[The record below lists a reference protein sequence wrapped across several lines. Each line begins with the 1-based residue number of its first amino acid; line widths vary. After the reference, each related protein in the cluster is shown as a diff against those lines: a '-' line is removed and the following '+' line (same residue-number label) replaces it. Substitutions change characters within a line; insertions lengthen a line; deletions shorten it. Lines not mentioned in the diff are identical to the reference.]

1 MGRAI
6 DLFVTYRFIKLL
18 VTPFEKTDAYR
29 LGIIDADGK
38 RILVPGTTNKPTPLR
53 TVEEKSAYTVL
64 HKLVFNIKK
73 IFAKVP
79 GLRTKLGTYAAALF
93 LLKDTFKE
101 SVDDPDIFE
110 KEFMKYLK
118 EQGYEIDDTI
128 SEEVIGFGEVLPKG
142 EYKLANDILNKEEEE
157 LSAKKGDK
165 VVAFDDEAPVDTI
178 LGVDIFPV
186 VHVKTQEKIY
196 SGNER
201 EKIISYTLTSIQ
213 TILAQNRFAKIAY
226 EYFKSLKEPYVSPI
240 ASNII
245 KPIILMSLIKLKV
258 KNKLEFTNMNLK
270 KSLNS
275 IKNKI
280 GEILGHYPN
289 LLVNISELT
298 PKAIPSSDIIKKYQ
312 RNL

>member
-118 EQGYEIDDTI
+118 EEGYEIDDTI

-157 LSAKKGDK
+157 LSAKKRDK

-196 SGNER
+196 VG
-201 EKIISYTLTSIQ
+201 
-213 TILAQNRFAKIAY
+213 
-226 EYFKSLKEPYVSPI
+226 
-240 ASNII
+240 
-245 KPIILMSLIKLKV
+245 
-258 KNKLEFTNMNLK
+258 LED
-270 KSLNS
+270 
-275 IKNKI
+275 
-280 GEILGHYPN
+280 
-289 LLVNISELT
+289 LV
-298 PKAIPSSDIIKKYQ
+298 Q
-312 RNL
+312 

>member
-6 DLFVTYRFIKLL
+6 YLFVTYRFIKLL

-118 EQGYEIDDTI
+118 EEGYEIDDTI

-196 SGNER
+196 VG
-201 EKIISYTLTSIQ
+201 
-213 TILAQNRFAKIAY
+213 
-226 EYFKSLKEPYVSPI
+226 
-240 ASNII
+240 
-245 KPIILMSLIKLKV
+245 
-258 KNKLEFTNMNLK
+258 LED
-270 KSLNS
+270 
-275 IKNKI
+275 
-280 GEILGHYPN
+280 
-289 LLVNISELT
+289 LV
-298 PKAIPSSDIIKKYQ
+298 Q
-312 RNL
+312 